1 MSEHMITWDQDAD
14 GVVTLTMD
22 DPQAR
27 VNTMNERYQDA
38 MDAVVD
44 RLEAE
49 RDTVTGVVL
58 TSAKKTFFAG
68 GDLDSL
74 AQAGPEDVESVFALT
89 QRVKGQLRRLETLGR
104 PVVAAINGT
113 ALGGGLEIAL
123 ACHRR
128 IAVDDPG
135 LKVGL
140 PEVTLGLLPG
150 GGGITRLVR
159 MVGVERALMDWLL
172 QGTARDARA
181 AMEKGIVDEVV
192 TDPADLVPAA
202 KRWILEHRDDAAV
215 KPWDV
220 KGFRI
225 PGGTPAQAS
234 FASRL
239 PAFAATL
246 RRQLHGADL
255 PAPKAILSAA
265 VEGSQVDFDTASR
278 IETRYFVS
286 LVTGHTSSAMIQ
298 AFHSDMQALRSGAA
312 LGGPSR
318 ERSTIT
324 TAAVLGAGMMGVGI
338 AHALALNGVD
348 VMLKDVSLEAAER
361 GRERVGALLEGRVAK
376 GRMSREDAD
385 AVLARVQPTED
396 YQDLAHVDAVIEA
409 VFEDVELKDS
419 VFAEVEKVVG
429 PDTLLC
435 SNTSTLPITLLQG
448 PRERPQDF
456 IGLHFFSPVD
466 RMRLVE
472 IIRGEQTSQRTV
484 ERAYDLVQQIRKL
497 PILVNDGRGFYTSR
511 VYGTLVLEAAALVEE
526 GVDAQRIERAARHAG
541 FPASP
546 LAMMDEV
553 SLTLI
558 QHIRRE
564 EEKAVAEAGGE
575 RPVRPGE
582 RVVER
587 MVDEFGRPGRAQG
600 AGFYEYPEEGPKHL
614 WPGLAEHFATGA
626 DVPEQDLQD
635 RLLYRMAIET
645 ARCFDDG
652 VLTDAPSANL
662 GGVFGIG
669 FPPHTGGPVTFMTHR
684 EGGPAAFV
692 ARADELADR
701 YGERFRPGDT
711 LRQLAERG
719 EGPGR

>member
-1 MSEHMITWDQDAD
+1 
-14 GVVTLTMD
+14 
-22 DPQAR
+22 
-27 VNTMNERYQDA
+27 
-38 MDAVVD
+38 
-44 RLEAE
+44 
-49 RDTVTGVVL
+49 
-58 TSAKKTFFAG
+58 
-68 GDLDSL
+68 
-74 AQAGPEDVESVFALT
+74 
-89 QRVKGQLRRLETLGR
+89 
-104 PVVAAINGT
+104 
-113 ALGGGLEIAL
+113 
-123 ACHRR
+123 
-128 IAVDDPG
+128 
-135 LKVGL
+135 
-140 PEVTLGLLPG
+140 
-150 GGGITRLVR
+150 
-159 MVGVERALMDWLL
+159 MDWLL

-181 AMEKGIVDEVV
+181 AMEKGIIDEVV

-202 KRWILEHRDDAAV
+202 KRWILEHRDDADAAA

-448 PRERPQDF
+448 PRERSQDF

-466 RMRLVE
+466 RMKLVE
-472 IIRGEQTSQRTV
+472 IIRGEQTSPRTV

-701 YGERFRPGDT
+701 YGERFRPGGT
-711 LRQLAERG
+711 LRQLAERARG
-719 EGPGR
+719 RADERRTAGRGARGDHRPEPARARRRGPPAGAGRRRRHGAPAQRGPRGHPGAGPLRGAAPRAVGAHRGHEVPGRGRRDGADPGRGGRVPHLPPLRGAAPAGPGRRRRPRPPPADLPGGHHRIRRGPHGRARP

>member
-181 AMEKGIVDEVV
+181 AMEKGIIDEVV

-202 KRWILEHRDDAAV
+202 KRWILEHRADAAV

-298 AFHSDMQALRSGAA
+298 AFHSDMQALRSGTA

-448 PRERPQDF
+448 PRERSQDF

-466 RMRLVE
+466 RMKLVE
-472 IIRGEQTSQRTV
+472 IIRGEQTSPRTV

-600 AGFYEYPEEGPKHL
+600 AGFYEYPEQGPKHL

-711 LRQLAERG
+711 LRQRAERG